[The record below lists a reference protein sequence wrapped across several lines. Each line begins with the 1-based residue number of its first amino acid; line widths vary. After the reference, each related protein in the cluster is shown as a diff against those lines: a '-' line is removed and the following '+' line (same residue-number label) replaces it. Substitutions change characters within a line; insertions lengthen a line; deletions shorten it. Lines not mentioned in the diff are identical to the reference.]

1 MANISFPTKARHQII
16 NATQYSWDGLKYLY
30 QSELA
35 ARMEI
40 YLFFWGTILLFALG
54 APLRVFL
61 ITTLLFLMLI
71 AVEALNTAIEVIIDR
86 ISPEISKTGKHAKD
100 LGSFAVMCLLAVNG
114 IYFLNALFTT
124 PRMGEFLAL
133 LPSFSAS

>member
-86 ISPEISKTGKHAKD
+86 ISPEISKTGKHA
-100 LGSFAVMCLLAVNG
+100 
-114 IYFLNALFTT
+114 
-124 PRMGEFLAL
+124 
-133 LPSFSAS
+133 